1 MKNILVPYFTQ
12 SGQLKQILDHVLQP
26 LIDVGYQVEFLNF
39 NTVHK
44 FPFPWTTPVFFD
56 TVPESVNGT
65 PTLLEPWHTKLDQYD
80 LIILG
85 WQPWNLSP
93 SIPFSSFIQDEK
105 AKKLLK
111 NTPVITISGCRNMWI
126 TAQEKNKNLLLE
138 AEAHLVGNIVLCDK
152 HLNHISYFTILHWM
166 STGKKTRKW
175 GIFPKPGVSDEDIK
189 KASLFGEI
197 IASSIKK
204 NNYFDLQNQLI
215 NAGAVPVTYPLMYI
229 ERKAGIIFQ
238 KWVQLI
244 NKFPNKR
251 KQILFLYR
259 HYITIALLVASPIIL
274 LINTLFLRLIQNKR
288 NNRLMNYYRSVDF
301 KKNI

>member
-12 SGQLKQILDHVLQP
+12 SGQLKQILDHFLQP
-26 LIDVGYQVEFLNF
+26 LMDAGHQVEFLNF

-44 FPFPWTTPVFFD
+44 FPFPWITSVFFD

-65 PTLLEPWHTKLDQYD
+65 PTLLEPWHTKLEQYD

-105 AKKLLK
+105 ARKLLK

-126 TAQEKNKNLLLE
+126 TAQEKNKKLLLD
-138 AEAHLVGNIVLCDK
+138 AGAHLVGNIVLHDK

-175 GIFPKPGVSDEDIK
+175 GIFPKPGVSDDDIK
-189 KASLFGEI
+189 NTSQLGALVVT
-197 IASSIKK
+197 SIEK
-204 NNYFDLQNQLI
+204 NNFADLQNRFI
-215 NAGAVPVTYPLMYI
+215 HAGAVPVTYPLMYI

-238 KWVQLI
+238 KWVNLI
-244 NKFPNKR
+244 NKYPKKR

-259 HYITIALLVASPIIL
+259 QYITIALLVASPIIL
-274 LINTLFLRLIQNKR
+274 LINTLFLRLVQHKR
-288 NNRLMNYYRSVDF
+288 NKRLMNYYRSVDF
-301 KKNI
+301 KKDI